1 MSLPLVDAID
11 PLRDRR
17 LETRLRYMPR
27 ASIKE
32 RPTLDQP
39 TQAKPGRYLISTSD
53 GSTEVVDHADIAL
66 LEGTLPPGAAA
77 AVVASAVAAIVAVA
91 DPPSPHPTQAATTSA
106 SAAIV
111 LHAIPS

>member
-77 AVVASAVAAIVAVA
+77 